1 MALLEVT
8 DLSVSYRPRDHA
20 PHHAVRAV
28 SFTVGEGEFVG
39 LVGESGCGK
48 STLGNAVLHLLER
61 PARLEGGRVDF
72 DGERIDGMSDDQ
84 LRGIRWVS
92 LSTVFQSSMN
102 SLNPVLTVGAQFR
115 DTFRA
120 HRAPGSRAR
129 ARELLRMVDLD
140 ADVLDAYPHEL
151 SGGMKQRVALAL
163 ALALSPRLVVLDE
176 PTTGL
181 DVLVQRRILD
191 RLRELQAQLG
201 FAVLFVSHDIGTV
214 LELSD
219 RVLVMLDG
227 EIVEQSTPDA
237 LLAGPDHPYSARLLD
252 AYRLTSGTVAKA
264 GAASEAAPLLSMS
277 GVGKVY
283 RVGRGRTRRTVTAL
297 TDVSIVLRE
306 GRVSALVGQSGSG
319 KSTIARLLLG
329 MERPD
334 GGTITLTRAGFPDC
348 AVGSLRGAKLR
359 EYRATTQLVFQDP
372 FSSLNPASTVEYILS
387 RPLQNYGRASASELR
402 QRVIALLEQVGLTPA
417 ERYVDKLPH
426 QLSGGQRQRVVI
438 ARALAADPAVL
449 IADEPVSMLDVSI
462 RADILDLL
470 RRLVADRGIAML
482 YITHDLL
489 SARALADEVTVLE
502 GGRVREQGTA
512 SDVIDNARHPYTRE
526 LLAAIPNPFARADGA

>member
-8 DLSVSYRPRDHA
+8 DLSVVYRPRDHA
-20 PHHAVRAV
+20 AHHAVKDV
-28 SFTVGEGEFVG
+28 SFTIAEGEFVG

-48 STLGNAVLHLLER
+48 STLGNAVLRLLER
-61 PARLEGGRVDF
+61 PARVEGGSVVF
-72 DGERIDGMSDDQ
+72 DGKRIDAMRDDE
-84 LRGIRWVS
+84 LRRIRWVS

-102 SLNPVLTVGAQFR
+102 SLNPVLTVAAQFA
-115 DTFRA
+115 DTFKA
-120 HRAPGSRAR
+120 HRVPASRER
-129 ARELLRMVDLD
+129 AAELLRMVDLD
-140 ADVLDAYPHEL
+140 ERVLTAYPHEL

-163 ALALSPRLVVLDE
+163 ALALGPRLVVLDE

-191 RLRELQAQLG
+191 RLRELQAELG

-227 EIVEQSTPDA
+227 ELVEQSTPAA
-237 LLAGPDHPYSARLLD
+237 LLAGAKHPYSERLLD
-252 AYRLTSGTVAKA
+252 AYRVTSGATTKA
-264 GAASEAAPLLSMS
+264 VPRTPGEPILTMA
-277 GVGKVY
+277 GVGKEY
-283 RVGRGRTRRTVTAL
+283 RVGRGRNRRTVTAL
-297 TDVSIVLRE
+297 DGIDLTLRAHT
-306 GRVSALVGQSGSG
+306 VSALVGQSGSG

-334 GGTITLTRAGFPDC
+334 TGTVTLTPPAGAPVS
-348 AVGSLRGAKLR
+348 VGGLRGRRLR

-372 FSSLNPASTVEYILS
+372 FSSLNPANPIAYLLA
-387 RPLQNYGRASASELR
+387 RPLRNYAGAGRGDVR
-402 QRVIALLEQVGLTPA
+402 DRVTDLLEQVGLTPA
-417 ERYVDKLPH
+417 SRYIDKLPH

-438 ARALAADPAVL
+438 ARALAAEPAVL

-462 RADILDLL
+462 RAEILELL
-470 RRLVADRGIAML
+470 RHLVADRGIAML

-502 GGRVREQGTA
+502 SGRVVEQGSAT
-512 SDVIDNARHPYTRE
+512 DVIDHAEHPYTRE
-526 LLAAIPNPFARADGA
+526 LLAAIPDPFSRV

>member
-1 MALLEVT
+1 MTLLQVT
-8 DLSVSYRPRDHA
+8 DLSVVYRPRDHE
-20 PHHAVRAV
+20 PHHAVKGATFEV
-28 SFTVGEGEFVG
+28 AEGEFVG

-48 STLGNAVLHLLER
+48 STLAAAILRLLQK
-61 PARLEGGRVDF
+61 PALVEGGSVVF
-72 DGERIDGMSDDQ
+72 DGERIDALDDDA
-84 LRGIRWVS
+84 LRRIRWVS

-102 SLNPVLTVGAQFR
+102 SLNPVLTVGAQFA

-120 HRAPGSRAR
+120 HGHPFSRERAA
-129 ARELLRMVDLD
+129 ELLAMVDLD
-140 ADVLDAYPHEL
+140 EHVLDAYPHEL

-163 ALALSPRLVVLDE
+163 ALALRPRLVILDE

-191 RLRELQAQLG
+191 RLRQLQAELG
-201 FAVLFVSHDIGTV
+201 FAVLFVSHDMGTV

-227 EIVEQSTPDA
+227 ELVEQATPAA
-237 LLAGPDHPYSARLLD
+237 LLAAPAHPYSERLLD
-252 AYRLTSGTVAKA
+252 AYRVTTGTGAKA
-264 GAASEAAPLLSMS
+264 ATAVIQPPILSLD
-277 GVGKVY
+277 GVGRTY

-297 TDVSIVLRE
+297 DDVTLTLRS
-306 GRVSALVGQSGSG
+306 RTVSALVGQSGSG

-334 GGTITLTRAGFPDC
+334 TGTVTLTRPDEPPLS
-348 AVGSLRGAKLR
+348 VGTLTGRSLRA
-359 EYRATTQLVFQDP
+359 YRSTVQLVFQDP
-372 FSSLNPASTVEYILS
+372 FSSLNPASTVAYLLS
-387 RPLQNYGRASASELR
+387 RPLLNYGGATRADVRERA
-402 QRVIALLEQVGLTPA
+402 ADLLEQVGLAPA
-417 ERYVDKLPH
+417 ARYLDRLPH

-462 RADILDLL
+462 RAEILDLL
-470 RRLVADRGIAML
+470 RTLVADRGIAML

-489 SARALADEVTVLE
+489 SARALADDVTVLE

-512 SDVIDNARHPYTRE
+512 SDVIDNAQHAYTRE
-526 LLAAIPNPFARADGA
+526 LLAAIPDPFARVG

>member
-1 MALLEVT
+1 MTLLTVT
-8 DLSVSYRPRDHA
+8 DLSVVYRPRDHA
-20 PHHAVRAV
+20 PHHAVKGVTFSVAD
-28 SFTVGEGEFVG
+28 GEFVG

-48 STLGNAVLHLLER
+48 STLAAAVLQLLER
-61 PARLEGGRVDF
+61 PACVESGSVVF
-72 DGERIDGMSDDQ
+72 DGAPLDGMTDDQ
-84 LRGIRWVS
+84 LRGIRWVA

-102 SLNPVLTVGAQFR
+102 SLNPVLTIGAQFA

-120 HRAPGSRAR
+120 HGRPASRQRAA
-129 ARELLRMVDLD
+129 ELLRMVDLD
-140 ADVLDAYPHEL
+140 EQVLAAYPHEL

-163 ALALSPRLVVLDE
+163 ALALGPRLVVLDE

-191 RLRELQAQLG
+191 RLRELQAELG
-201 FAVLFVSHDIGTV
+201 FAVLFVSHDMGTV

-227 EIVEQSTPDA
+227 ELVEQSTPA
-237 LLAGPDHPYSARLLD
+237 ELLAGAAHPYAERLLD
-252 AYRLTSGTVAKA
+252 AYRVTSAATTKA
-264 GAASEAAPLLSMS
+264 GTGPVEPPVLTMT
-277 GVGKVY
+277 GVGKSY
-283 RVGRGRTRRTVTAL
+283 RVGRGRGRRVVTAL
-297 TDVSIVLRE
+297 DDVSLTLRA
-306 GRVSALVGQSGSG
+306 RTVSALVGQSGSG

-334 GGTITLTRAGFPDC
+334 TGSVSLTIPDAAPV
-348 AVGSLRGAKLR
+348 AVGALSGRRLRD
-359 EYRATTQLVFQDP
+359 YRATVQLVFQDP
-372 FSSLNPASTVEYILS
+372 FSSLNPANTVEYILS
-387 RPLQNYGRASASELR
+387 RPLRNYGGVTGDE
-402 QRVIALLEQVGLTPA
+402 QRERVCDLLEQVGLTPA
-417 ERYVDKLPH
+417 QRFVDRLPH

-462 RADILDLL
+462 RAEILELL
-470 RRLVADRGIAML
+470 RHLVADRGIAML

-502 GGRVREQGTA
+502 GGRVMEQGTA
-512 SDVIDNARHPYTRE
+512 AAVIDQAVHPYTRA
-526 LLAAIPNPFARADGA
+526 LLAAIPDPFARVG